1 MPITALSY
9 TIGRHARKLV
19 QISVSQATLSAY
31 SRALTRLE
39 TALDGQTLTDSALAD
54 YIAGLHAAGL
64 SPASAGLVVAAV
76 RFAARVNGESS
87 P

>member
-54 YIAGLHAAGL
+54 SLAGLH
-64 SPASAGLVVAAV
+64 PARPAPPRAPLVAA
-76 RFAARVNGESS
+76 
-87 P
+87 